1 MLPRY
6 TRPKMGMIWSEERKF
21 ATWLQVELAVCEAWT
36 EHGEVP
42 PEELAK
48 LRHARTPSL
57 ERIAE
62 IEREIDHDLNAF
74 LMAVAEQ
81 LGDESRFL
89 HLGLTSYD
97 VEDTATGIR
106 LRDAADVLLD
116 DIDELSGVLEAA
128 AVTYKNVPQIG
139 RTHGV
144 QAEPITF
151 GYKLLVWVDEMRRN
165 RRRLEAAREQ
175 VAVGKISGAVGTHAN
190 VPPAIEDRVC
200 TRLGLAVAPTSTQI
214 IQRDRHAAFVT
225 TLAVIA
231 SSLDKFATEIRNLQ
245 RTEVL
250 EVEEPFERG
259 RVGSSAMPHKRN
271 PARCERI
278 SGLARLMRSYA
289 QTALENVALWHERDI
304 TNSAPERV
312 IFPDS
317 CIVLD
322 YMLNL
327 FARVMAD
334 LRVYPE
340 NMERNLNQTRGLVFS
355 EAVLLAL
362 INRGLTRQEAYAI
375 VQEHATA
382 AWETGVDFGSLL
394 KGDPRV
400 RAHLDEAEIEALF
413 DVRHHARHIDASYR
427 RMGLTK
433 Q

>member
-6 TRPKMGMIWSEERKF
+6 TRPQMGKIWSEEHKF

-36 EHGEVP
+36 EHGVVSAEDM
-42 PEELAK
+42 AK
-48 LRHARTPSL
+48 LRRARTPSL
-57 ERIAE
+57 ERILE

-74 LMAVAEQ
+74 LMAVVEQ

-106 LRDAADVLLD
+106 LRDAADLLLEG
-116 DIDELSGVLEAA
+116 IASLSQVLEEA
-128 AVTYKNVPQIG
+128 AVVYKDVPQIG

-165 RRRLEAAREQ
+165 RQRLEAAREH

-200 TRLGLAVAPTSTQI
+200 VSLGLMVAPTSTQI
-214 IQRDRHAAFVT
+214 IQRDRHADFVT

-317 CIVLD
+317 CIILD
-322 YMLNL
+322 YMLDL
-327 FARVMAD
+327 FKRVMAD

-340 NMERNLNQTRGLVFS
+340 NMLRNLNQTRGLVYS

-362 INRGLTRQEAYAI
+362 INQGLTRQEAYAI
-375 VQEHATA
+375 VQEHATT
-382 AWETGVDFGSLL
+382 AWETGADFGALL

-400 RAHLDEAEIEALF
+400 TAHLDEEEIDALF
-413 DVRHHARHIDASYR
+413 DVRHHVRHIETSYK
-427 RMGLTK
+427 RMGLS
-433 Q
+433 

>member
-1 MLPRY
+1 MIPRY
-6 TRPKMGMIWSEERKF
+6 TRPAMGAIWSEEHKF
-21 ATWLQVELAVCEAWT
+21 ATWLQVELAVCEAWA
-36 EHGEVP
+36 EQGKISAEDM
-42 PEELAK
+42 AR
-48 LRHARTPSL
+48 LRRAQSPSL

-81 LGDESRFL
+81 LEDESRFL

-97 VEDTATGIR
+97 VEDTATGLR
-106 LRDAADVLLD
+106 MRDAADVLLAG
-116 DIDELSGVLEAA
+116 IDALSRVLEKA
-128 AVTYKNVPQIG
+128 AVAYKDVPQIG

-151 GYKLLVWVDEMRRN
+151 GYKLLVWVAEMRRN
-165 RRRLEAAREQ
+165 RKRLEAAREQ

-190 VPPAIEDRVC
+190 VPPEIEDRVC
-200 TRLGLAVAPTSTQI
+200 ARLGLDAAPTSTQI
-214 IQRDRHAAFVT
+214 VQRDRHADFVT

-231 SSLDKFATEIRNLQ
+231 ASLDKFATEIRNLQ

-278 SGLARLMRSYA
+278 SGLARLIRSYA
-289 QTALENVALWHERDI
+289 LTALENVALWHERDI

-312 IFPDS
+312 ILPDS
-317 CIVLD
+317 CIILD
-322 YMLNL
+322 YMLDL
-327 FARVMAD
+327 FTRVMAD
-334 LRVYPE
+334 LRVYPA
-340 NMERNLNQTRGLVFS
+340 NMARNLEQTRGLVFS

-362 INRGLTRQEAYAI
+362 IDKGLTRQKAYAI

-382 AWETGVDFGSLL
+382 AWEAGEDFRVLL
-394 KGDPRV
+394 KGDARV
-400 RAHLDEAEIEALF
+400 REHLGETEIDALF
-413 DVRHHARHIDASYR
+413 DARRHLRHIDASFE
-427 RMGLTK
+427 RMGLA
-433 Q
+433 

>member
-1 MLPRY
+1 
-6 TRPKMGMIWSEERKF
+6 MGMIWSEDRKF

-36 EHGEVP
+36 EHGTVP
-42 PEELAK
+42 TDDMAK
-48 LRHARTPSL
+48 LRQARLPSL
-57 ERIAE
+57 ERIAA

-116 DIDELSGVLEAA
+116 GVAALSKVLEEA
-128 AVTYKNVPQIG
+128 AVAYKDVPQIG

-165 RRRLEAAREQ
+165 RRRLEAARAQ

-190 VPPAIEDRVC
+190 VPPEIEDRVC
-200 TRLGLAVAPTSTQI
+200 ARLGLAVAPTSTQI
-214 IQRDRHAAFVT
+214 IQRDRHADFVT

-231 SSLDKFATEIRNLQ
+231 ASLEKFATEIRNLQ

-271 PARCERI
+271 PARCERV
-278 SGLARLMRSYA
+278 SGLARLMRAYA
-289 QTALENVALWHERDI
+289 LTALENVALWHERDI

-312 IFPDS
+312 ILPDS

-322 YMLNL
+322 YMLAL
-327 FARVMAD
+327 FTRVMAD

-340 NMERNLNQTRGLVFS
+340 NMARNLNQTRGLVYS

-362 INRGLTRQEAYAI
+362 INHGLTRQDAYAI

-382 AWETGVDFGSLL
+382 AWETGADFGTLL
-394 KGDPRV
+394 KSDSRV
-400 RAHLDEAEIEALF
+400 REHLDEGEIDALF
-413 DVRHHARHIDASYR
+413 DVRHHVRNIEASYK
-427 RMGLTK
+427 RMGLA
-433 Q
+433 

>member
-6 TRPKMGMIWSEERKF
+6 TRPKMGKIWSEEHKF

-36 EHGEVP
+36 AQGKVP
-42 PEELAK
+42 SEDMAK
-48 LRHARTPSL
+48 LRRARTPSL

-106 LRDAADVLLD
+106 LRDAADLLLEG
-116 DIDELSGVLEAA
+116 IASLSQVLEEA
-128 AVTYKNVPQIG
+128 AVTYKDVPQIG

-165 RRRLEAAREQ
+165 RQRLEAARAQ

-200 TRLGLAVAPTSTQI
+200 ASLDLAVAPTSTQI

-317 CIVLD
+317 CIILD
-322 YMLNL
+322 YMLDL
-327 FARVMAD
+327 FTRVMAD

-340 NMERNLNQTRGLVFS
+340 NMLRNLNQTRGLVYS

-362 INRGLTRQEAYAI
+362 IGQGLTRQEAYAI

-382 AWETGVDFGSLL
+382 AWETGADFGALL
-394 KGDPRV
+394 KSDPRV
-400 RAHLDEAEIEALF
+400 TTRLDEEEIDALF
-413 DVRHHARHIDASYR
+413 DVRHHTRHIEASYK
-427 RMGLTK
+427 RMGLV
-433 Q
+433 

>member
-21 ATWLQVELAVCEAWT
+21 ATWLQVELAVCDAWA
-36 EHGEVP
+36 EHGSVP
-42 PEELAK
+42 AEDMVK
-48 LRHARTPSL
+48 LRRARTPSL

-106 LRDAADVLLD
+106 LRDAADVLLEGV
-116 DIDELSGVLEAA
+116 DELSGVLEEA
-128 AVTYKNVPQIG
+128 AVAYKDVPQIG

-165 RRRLEAAREQ
+165 RRRLEAARAQ

-200 TRLGLAVAPTSTQI
+200 AGLGLDVAPTSTQI
-214 IQRDRHAAFVT
+214 VQRDRHADFVT
-225 TLAVIA
+225 TLAVIG

-271 PARCERI
+271 PARCERV
-278 SGLARLMRSYA
+278 SGLARLLRSYA

-312 IFPDS
+312 ILPDS

-322 YMLNL
+322 YMLAL
-327 FARVMAD
+327 FTRVMAD

-362 INRGLTRQEAYAI
+362 INQGLTRQSAYAI

-382 AWETGVDFGSLL
+382 AWETDADFATLL

-400 RAHLDEAEIEALF
+400 TAHLDEAAIDALF
-413 DVRHHARHIDASYR
+413 DVRHHVRNIEASYK
-427 RMGLTK
+427 RMGLS
-433 Q
+433 

>member
-6 TRPKMGMIWSEERKF
+6 TRPKMGMIWAEERKF

-36 EHGEVP
+36 EQGKVP
-42 PEELAK
+42 PGDMAK

-57 ERIAE
+57 ERIAA

-106 LRDAADVLLD
+106 LRDAADLLLEG
-116 DIDELSGVLEAA
+116 IAALSKVLEEA
-128 AVTYKNVPQIG
+128 AVAYKDVPQIG

-165 RRRLEAAREQ
+165 RQRLEAARAQ

-190 VPPAIEDRVC
+190 VPPEVEDWVC

-214 IQRDRHAAFVT
+214 VQRDRHADFVT

-250 EVEEPFERG
+250 EAEEPFERG

-317 CIVLD
+317 CITLD

-327 FARVMAD
+327 FTRVMAD

-362 INRGLTRQEAYAI
+362 INQGLTRQDAYAI
-375 VQEHATA
+375 VQEHATT
-382 AWETGVDFGSLL
+382 AWETGADFGDLL
-394 KGDPRV
+394 KGDARV
-400 RAHLDEAEIEALF
+400 RAHLDGADIDALF
-413 DVRHHARHIDASYR
+413 DVRHHVRNIETSYK
-427 RMGLTK
+427 RMGLSTK
-433 Q
+433 

>member
-1 MLPRY
+1 MIPRY
-6 TRPKMGMIWSEERKF
+6 TRPKMGMIWSEDRKF

-36 EHGEVP
+36 EHGTVP
-42 PEELAK
+42 PEDMAK

-62 IEREIDHDLNAF
+62 IEGEIDHDLNAF

-116 DIDELSGVLEAA
+116 GIDELSGVLEEA
-128 AVTYKNVPQIG
+128 AVTYKDVPQIG

-165 RRRLEAAREQ
+165 RQRLEAARAQ

-190 VPPAIEDRVC
+190 VPPEIEDRVC
-200 TRLGLAVAPTSTQI
+200 ARLGLVVAPTSTQI
-214 IQRDRHAAFVT
+214 IQRDRHADFVT

-231 SSLDKFATEIRNLQ
+231 ASLEKFATEIRNLQ

-271 PARCERI
+271 PARCERV
-278 SGLARLMRSYA
+278 SGLARLVRSYA
-289 QTALENVALWHERDI
+289 LTALENVALWHERDI

-312 IFPDS
+312 ILPDS

-322 YMLNL
+322 YMLAL
-327 FARVMAD
+327 FTRVMAD
-334 LRVYPE
+334 LQVYPE
-340 NMERNLNQTRGLVFS
+340 NMLRNLNQTRGLVFS
-355 EAVLLAL
+355 ESVLLAL
-362 INRGLTRQEAYAI
+362 VNCGLTRQDAYAI

-382 AWETGVDFGSLL
+382 AWETGADFGSLL
-394 KGDPRV
+394 KDDSRV
-400 RAHLDEAEIEALF
+400 REHLDEGEIDALF
-413 DVRHHARHIDASYR
+413 DVRHHVRNIEASYK
-427 RMGLTK
+427 RMGLA
-433 Q
+433 

>member
-42 PEELAK
+42 PAEMAK
-48 LRHARTPSL
+48 LRYARTPSL
-57 ERIAE
+57 ERILE

-214 IQRDRHAAFVT
+214 IQRDRHADFVT

-362 INRGLTRQEAYAI
+362 INRGLTRQESYAI

-382 AWETGVDFGSLL
+382 AWETGADFGSLL

-400 RAHLDEAEIEALF
+400 RAHLDEAEIDALF

>member
-21 ATWLQVELAVCEAWT
+21 ATWLQVELAVCDAWA
-36 EHGEVP
+36 EHGVVP
-42 PEELAK
+42 VEDMAK
-48 LRHARTPSL
+48 LRRARTPSL

-62 IEREIDHDLNAF
+62 IERKIDHDLNAF

-106 LRDAADVLLD
+106 LRDAADVLLGG
-116 DIDELSGVLEAA
+116 IDELSQVLEKAA
-128 AVTYKNVPQIG
+128 IAYKDVPQIG

-165 RRRLEAAREQ
+165 RRRLEAARAE

-200 TRLGLAVAPTSTQI
+200 AGLGLDAAPTSTQVV
-214 IQRDRHAAFVT
+214 QRDRHAEFVT
-225 TLAVIA
+225 TLAVIG

-278 SGLARLMRSYA
+278 SGLARLLRSYA

-312 IFPDS
+312 ILPDS

-322 YMLNL
+322 YMLAL
-327 FARVMAD
+327 FTRVMAD

-340 NMERNLNQTRGLVFS
+340 NMSRNLNQTRGLVFS
-355 EAVLLAL
+355 ESVLLAL
-362 INRGLTRQEAYAI
+362 INRGLTRQESYAI
-375 VQEHATA
+375 VQEHATT
-382 AWETGVDFGSLL
+382 AWESGTDFGDLL
-394 KGDPRV
+394 KGDARV
-400 RAHLDEAEIEALF
+400 RAHLDEADIDALF
-413 DVRHHARHIDASYR
+413 DVRHHVRNIEVSYK
-427 RMGLTK
+427 RMGLP
-433 Q
+433 

>member
-1 MLPRY
+1 MIPRY
-6 TRPKMGMIWSEERKF
+6 TRPAMGKIWSEEHKF
-21 ATWLQVELAVCEAWT
+21 ATWLQVELAVCEAWM
-36 EHGEVP
+36 EHGRVP
-42 PEELAK
+42 ADDMAK
-48 LRHARTPSL
+48 LRRARPPSL
-57 ERIAE
+57 ERIAA

-74 LMAVAEQ
+74 LMALAEQ

-97 VEDTATGIR
+97 VEDTATGMR
-106 LRDAADVLLD
+106 LRDAADLLLEG
-116 DIDELSGVLEAA
+116 ITALTQVLEEA
-128 AVTYKNVPQIG
+128 AVAYKDVPQIG

-144 QAEPITF
+144 QAEPISF

-165 RRRLEAAREQ
+165 RRRLEAARAQ

-190 VPPAIEDRVC
+190 VPPEIEDRVC
-200 TRLGLAVAPTSTQI
+200 AMLGLAVAPTSTQI
-214 IQRDRHAAFVT
+214 IQRDRHADFVT
-225 TLAVIA
+225 TLAVIGA
-231 SSLDKFATEIRNLQ
+231 SLEKFSTEIRNLQ

-289 QTALENVALWHERDI
+289 LTALENVALWHERDI

-312 IFPDS
+312 ILPDS
-317 CIVLD
+317 SIILD
-322 YMLNL
+322 YMLDL
-327 FARVMAD
+327 FTRVMAD

-340 NMERNLNQTRGLVFS
+340 NMARNLEQTRGLVFS

-362 INRGLTRQEAYAI
+362 IDHGLTRQSAYAI

-382 AWETGVDFGSLL
+382 AWETGADFSALL

-400 RAHLDEAEIEALF
+400 RAHLNEAEIDALF
-413 DVRHHARHIDASYR
+413 DARRHLRHIDASFE
-427 RMGLTK
+427 RMGLS
-433 Q
+433 

>member
-6 TRPKMGMIWSEERKF
+6 TRPKMGKIWSEEHKF
-21 ATWLQVELAVCEAWT
+21 ATWLQVELAVCEAWMAQ
-36 EHGEVP
+36 GKVP
-42 PEELAK
+42 LEDMAK
-48 LRHARTPSL
+48 LRRARTPSL
-57 ERIAE
+57 ERILE
-62 IEREIDHDLNAF
+62 IERKIDHDLNAF

-106 LRDAADVLLD
+106 LRDAADLLLEG
-116 DIDELSGVLEAA
+116 IASLSQVLEEA
-128 AVTYKNVPQIG
+128 AVVYKDVPQIG

-165 RRRLEAAREQ
+165 RQRLEAAREH

-190 VPPAIEDRVC
+190 VPPEIEDLVC
-200 TRLGLAVAPTSTQI
+200 AGLGLAVAPTSTQI
-214 IQRDRHAAFVT
+214 IQRDRHADFVT

-278 SGLARLMRSYA
+278 SGLARLLRSYA

-312 IFPDS
+312 ILPDS

-322 YMLNL
+322 YMLSL
-327 FARVMAD
+327 FTRVMAD
-334 LRVYPE
+334 LRVYPK
-340 NMERNLNQTRGLVFS
+340 NMARNLNQTRGLVFS

-362 INRGLTRQEAYAI
+362 INQGLTRQEAYAI

-382 AWETGVDFGSLL
+382 AWETGADFGSLL
-394 KGDPRV
+394 KSDPRV
-400 RAHLDEAEIEALF
+400 TAHLDEEEIDALF
-413 DVRHHARHIDASYR
+413 DVRHHVRHIEASYK
-427 RMGLTK
+427 RMGLA
-433 Q
+433 

>member
-1 MLPRY
+1 MIPRY
-6 TRPKMGMIWSEERKF
+6 TRPQMGAIWSEERKF
-21 ATWLQVELAVCEAWT
+21 ATWLQVELAVCAAWA
-36 EHGEVP
+36 EHGKVP
-42 PEELAK
+42 AEDMAK
-48 LRHARTPSL
+48 LREARTPSL

-106 LRDAADVLLD
+106 LRDAADLLLAG
-116 DIDELSGVLEAA
+116 IDALSRVLEAA
-128 AVTYKNVPQIG
+128 AVAYKDLPQIG

-144 QAEPITF
+144 QAEPISF

-165 RRRLEAAREQ
+165 RQRLAAARAQ

-200 TRLGLAVAPTSTQI
+200 ASLGLAVAPTSTQI
-214 IQRDRHAAFVT
+214 IQRDRHADFVT

-231 SSLDKFATEIRNLQ
+231 ASLEKFATEIRNLQ

-250 EVEEPFERG
+250 EVEEPFEAG

-278 SGLARLMRSYA
+278 CGLARLLRSYA
-289 QTALENVALWHERDI
+289 LTALENVALWHERDI

-312 IFPDS
+312 VLPDS
-317 CIVLD
+317 CIILD
-322 YMLNL
+322 YMLDL
-327 FARVMAD
+327 FTRVMAD
-334 LRVYPE
+334 LRVYPA
-340 NMERNLNQTRGLVFS
+340 NMARNLAQTRGLVYS
-355 EAVLLAL
+355 EGVLLAL
-362 INRGLTRQEAYAI
+362 IDTGLTRQAAYAI

-382 AWETGVDFGSLL
+382 AWETGADFGALL
-394 KGDPRV
+394 KGDARV
-400 RAHLDEAEIEALF
+400 RARLDEDEIDALF
-413 DVRHHARHIDASYR
+413 DARHHLRNIAASYE
-427 RMGLTK
+427 RMGLS
-433 Q
+433 

>member
-6 TRPKMGMIWSEERKF
+6 TRPKMGMIWSEDRKF
-21 ATWLQVELAVCEAWT
+21 ATWLQVELAVCDAWA
-36 EHGEVP
+36 EHGTVP
-42 PEELAK
+42 AEDMAK

-116 DIDELSGVLEAA
+116 GIDELSGVLEAA
-128 AVTYKNVPQIG
+128 AVTYKDVPQIG

-165 RRRLEAAREQ
+165 RQRLEAARAQ

-200 TRLGLAVAPTSTQI
+200 AGLGLDVAPTSTQI
-214 IQRDRHAAFVT
+214 IQRDRHADFVT
-225 TLAVIA
+225 TLAVIG

-271 PARCERI
+271 PARCERV

-312 IFPDS
+312 ILPDS

-322 YMLNL
+322 YMLAL
-327 FARVMAD
+327 FTRVMAD
-334 LRVYPE
+334 LQVYPE
-340 NMERNLNQTRGLVFS
+340 NMLRNLNQTRGLVYS
-355 EAVLLAL
+355 ESVLLAL
-362 INRGLTRQEAYAI
+362 VNCGLTRQDAYAI

-382 AWETGVDFGSLL
+382 AWETGADFGTLL
-394 KGDPRV
+394 KDDARV
-400 RAHLDEAEIEALF
+400 REHLDEGEIDALF
-413 DVRHHARHIDASYR
+413 DVRHHVRNIDASYK
-427 RMGLTK
+427 RMGLA
-433 Q
+433 

>member
-1 MLPRY
+1 MIPRY
-6 TRPKMGMIWSEERKF
+6 TRPQMGMIWSEEHKF
-21 ATWLQVELAVCEAWT
+21 ATWLQVELAVCEAWSA
-36 EHGEVP
+36 HGKVP
-42 PEELAK
+42 GDEMAK
-48 LRHARTPSL
+48 LREARTPSL

-106 LRDAADVLLD
+106 LRDAADVLLEG
-116 DIDELSGVLEAA
+116 IAALSHVLEAA
-128 AVTYKNVPQIG
+128 AVKYKDVPQIG

-144 QAEPITF
+144 QAEPISF

-165 RRRLEAAREQ
+165 RQRLEAARAQ

-190 VPPAIEDRVC
+190 VPPEIEDRVC
-200 TRLGLAVAPTSTQI
+200 AMLGLAVVPTSTQI
-214 IQRDRHAAFVT
+214 VQRDRHADFVT

-231 SSLDKFATEIRNLQ
+231 ASLDKFATEIRNLQ

-289 QTALENVALWHERDI
+289 LTALENVALWHERDI

-312 IFPDS
+312 ILPDS
-317 CIVLD
+317 CIILD
-322 YMLNL
+322 YMLDL
-327 FARVMAD
+327 FTRVMAD

-340 NMERNLNQTRGLVFS
+340 NMARNLNQTGGLVYS

-362 INRGLTRQEAYAI
+362 IDHGLTRQRAYAI

-382 AWETGVDFGSLL
+382 AWEAGGDFGALL

-400 RAHLDEAEIEALF
+400 RAHLDEAEIDALF
-413 DVRHHARHIDASYR
+413 DARHHLRHIDASFE
-427 RMGLTK
+427 RMGLG
-433 Q
+433 

>member
-6 TRPKMGMIWSEERKF
+6 TRPKMGMIWAEERKF

-36 EHGEVP
+36 EQGKVP
-42 PEELAK
+42 PGDMAK

-57 ERIAE
+57 ERIAA

-106 LRDAADVLLD
+106 LRDAADLLLEG
-116 DIDELSGVLEAA
+116 IAELSDVLEQA
-128 AVTYKNVPQIG
+128 AVKYKDVPQIG

-165 RRRLEAAREQ
+165 RQRLEAARAQ

-190 VPPAIEDRVC
+190 VPPAVEDWVC

-214 IQRDRHAAFVT
+214 VQRDRHADFVT

-317 CIVLD
+317 CITLD

-327 FARVMAD
+327 FTRVMAD

-362 INRGLTRQEAYAI
+362 INQGLTRQDAYAI
-375 VQEHATA
+375 VQEHATT
-382 AWETGVDFGSLL
+382 AWETGADFGDLL
-394 KGDPRV
+394 KGDARV
-400 RAHLDEAEIEALF
+400 RAHLDGADIDALF
-413 DVRHHARHIDASYR
+413 DVRHHVRHIKASYK
-427 RMGLTK
+427 RMGLSTK
-433 Q
+433 

>member
-6 TRPKMGMIWSEERKF
+6 TRPQMGKIWSEEHKF

-36 EHGEVP
+36 EHGVVSAEDM
-42 PEELAK
+42 AK
-48 LRHARTPSL
+48 LRRARTPSL
-57 ERIAE
+57 ERILE

-106 LRDAADVLLD
+106 LRDAADLLLEG
-116 DIDELSGVLEAA
+116 IASLSQVLEEA
-128 AVTYKNVPQIG
+128 AVVYKDVPQIG

-165 RRRLEAAREQ
+165 RQRLEAAREH

-200 TRLGLAVAPTSTQI
+200 VSLGLMVAPTSTQI
-214 IQRDRHAAFVT
+214 IQRDRHADFVT

-317 CIVLD
+317 CIILD
-322 YMLNL
+322 YMLDL
-327 FARVMAD
+327 FKRVMAD

-340 NMERNLNQTRGLVFS
+340 NMLRNLNQTRGLVYS

-362 INRGLTRQEAYAI
+362 INQGLTRQEAYAI
-375 VQEHATA
+375 VQEHATT
-382 AWETGVDFGSLL
+382 AWETGADFGALL

-400 RAHLDEAEIEALF
+400 TAHLDEEEIDALF
-413 DVRHHARHIDASYR
+413 DVRHHVRHIETSYK
-427 RMGLTK
+427 RMGLS
-433 Q
+433 

>member
-1 MLPRY
+1 MLSRY

-36 EHGEVP
+36 EHGKVP
-42 PEELAK
+42 AAELAK
-48 LRHARTPSL
+48 LRRARTPSL
-57 ERIAE
+57 ERIAA

-116 DIDELSGVLEAA
+116 DIDELSRVLEAV
-128 AVTYKNVPQIG
+128 AVEYKDVPQIG

-190 VPPAIEDRVC
+190 VPPAVEDWVC
-200 TRLGLAVAPTSTQI
+200 TRLGLGIAPTSTQI
-214 IQRDRHAAFVT
+214 IQRDRHADFVT

-317 CIVLD
+317 CITLD

-327 FARVMAD
+327 FTRVMAD

-340 NMERNLNQTRGLVFS
+340 NMLRNLNQTRGLVFS

-362 INRGLTRQEAYAI
+362 IDQGLTRQDAYAI

-382 AWETGVDFGSLL
+382 AWETGADFGTLL

-400 RAHLDEAEIEALF
+400 RAHLDEAEIDALF
-413 DVRHHARHIDASYR
+413 DVRHHARHIEASYR
-427 RMGLTK
+427 RMGLSGR
-433 Q
+433 